1 VEKFLKAF
9 ATAKL
14 LDDGVPVEFDTGG
27 RKVRQ
32 GDGVILDVESN
43 ERYATIA
50 PDVPSS
56 CGACTG
62 CAAQKQPPRFIRFA
76 TGEDR
81 RLYQRKLKREGDAHR
96 SCSMKIQERS
106 LAMKLI
112 RVEFETDGSR
122 ATFFFTA
129 EHRIDFRAL
138 VRELAREF
146 QTRIEMR
153 QIGPRDAAGMLG
165 GYGSCG
171 RPLCCSSWLL
181 KFRPISIK
189 MAKKQNL
196 SLNPSKLTGLCG
208 RLKCCLAYEYD

>member
-1 VEKFLKAF
+1 VKPF
-9 ATAKL
+9 ASAKL
-14 LDDGVPVEFDTGG
+14 LEDGIPVEFETGG
-27 RKVRQ
+27 KKVRP
-32 GDGVILDVESN
+32 GDAVILSGESG
-43 ERYATIA
+43 ERYATVVS
-50 PDVPSS
+50 DTPSS
-56 CGACTG
+56 CGSRTG
-62 CAAQKQPPRFIRFA
+62 CAAKQDPPRLSRYA
-76 TGEDR
+76 TEDDR
-81 RLYQRKLKREGDAHR
+81 RLYERKLKSEGDAYR
-96 SCSMKIQERS
+96 SCLMKIKERG

-112 RVEFETDGSR
+112 RVEYETDGNR

-153 QIGPRDAAGMLG
+153 QVGPRDAAGMLG

-171 RPLCCSSWLL
+171 RPLCCSTWLD

-196 SLNPSKLTGLCG
+196 SLNPSKLTGQCG
-208 RLKCCLAYEYD
+208 RLKCCLAYEYE

>member
-1 VEKFLKAF
+1 MSIF
-9 ATAKL
+9 ASAKL
-14 LDDGVPVEFDTGG
+14 LEEGVPVEFDTIG
-27 RKVRQ
+27 RRVNP
-32 GDGVILDVESN
+32 GDGVILKLESS
-43 ERYATIA
+43 EKYATVVA
-50 PDVPSS
+50 DVPSS

-62 CAAQKQPPRFIRFA
+62 SAAKQKPARFTRFA
-76 TGEDR
+76 TNEDTR
-81 RLYQRKLKREGDAHR
+81 MFERKLKREGDAYR
-96 SCSMKIQERS
+96 SCVMKIKERG

-112 RVEFETDGSR
+112 RVDFETDGSR

-165 GYGSCG
+165 GYGTCG
-171 RPLCCSSWLL
+171 RTLCCSSWLL

-196 SLNPSKLTGLCG
+196 SLNPSKLTGQCG
-208 RLKCCLAYEYD
+208 RLKCCLAYECE

>member
-1 VEKFLKAF
+1 MRAY

-14 LDDGVPVEFDTGG
+14 LDDGVPVEFETSG
-27 RKVRQ
+27 RSVRQ
-32 GDGVILDVESN
+32 GDDVILSMESI
-43 ERYATIA
+43 ERYATVT

-56 CGACTG
+56 CGACSG
-62 CAAQKQPPRFIRFA
+62 CAVKKEPPRLLRFA

-81 RLYQRKLKREGDAHR
+81 RLFHRKLEREGDAYR
-96 SCSMKIQERS
+96 SCSMKIQERG
-106 LAMKLI
+106 LAMKLV
-112 RVEFETDGSR
+112 RVGFETDGSR

-171 RPLCCSSWLL
+171 RPLCCSSWLE

-189 MAKKQNL
+189 MAKKQKL
-196 SLNPSKLTGLCG
+196 SLNPSKLTGQCG

>member
-1 VEKFLKAF
+1 MRPYA
-9 ATAKL
+9 AAKQTES
-14 LDDGVPVEFDTGG
+14 GVPVEFETTGVAV
-27 RKVRQ
+27 KA
-32 GDGVILDVESN
+32 GDAVILATESG
-43 ERYATIA
+43 ERYATVV

-56 CGACTG
+56 CGSCTG
-62 CAAQKQPPRFIRFA
+62 CAVKQSPPKLARLA
-76 TGEDR
+76 TDEDR
-81 RLYQRKLKREGDAHR
+81 RLYQRKLARQSDAYR
-96 SCSMKIQERS
+96 SCSMKITERGLS
-106 LAMKLI
+106 MKLI
-112 RVEFETDGSR
+112 RVEYETDGSH

-129 EHRIDFRAL
+129 EQRIDFRNL

-153 QIGPRDAAGMLG
+153 QIGPRDAAGQLG

-171 RPLCCSSWLL
+171 RPLCCSTWLK

-196 SLNPSKLTGLCG
+196 SLNPSKLTGQCG

>member
-1 VEKFLKAF
+1 LKNYAS
-9 ATAKL
+9 AKL
-14 LDDGVPVEFDTGG
+14 LEDGVPVEFDTKGEMVQPG
-27 RKVRQ
+27 DAIIITNHSGEHYAKV
-32 GDGVILDVESN
+32 V
-43 ERYATIA
+43 
-50 PDVPSS
+50 PDIPSS
-56 CGACTG
+56 CGDCTG
-62 CAAQKQPPRFIRFA
+62 CAAKTPPPRFVRFA
-76 TGEDR
+76 NDEDH
-81 RLYQRKLKREGDAHR
+81 RLFERKTKREGDAFR
-96 SCSMKIQERS
+96 SCLLKVKERG

-122 ATFFFTA
+122 ATFYFTA

-153 QIGPRDAAGMLG
+153 QIGPRDAAGMMG

-171 RPLCCSSWLL
+171 RPLCCSSWLS

-196 SLNPSKLTGLCG
+196 SLNPSKLTGQCG
-208 RLKCCLAYEYD
+208 RLKCCLAYEYE